1 MTMITQEINTL
12 QNKSNTPLVSII
24 ILTYNSEKFILETLE
39 SAKQQTYKNI
49 ELIISDDCSADNT
62 VTTCETW
69 ITENEQFFNRC
80 VLVTTPVNK
89 GIPAN
94 CNRGIKAS
102 CGIWVKLLA
111 GDDLFFPDCIQNNID
126 YISKHKSIQFLFSK
140 VEYLIKDTSV
150 QYGQDM
156 PTIDKVF
163 YEAIPNKQN
172 TLLVHGGVFVPAATG
187 FLNKQ
192 TIHNLGGFDEDIK
205 LCEDYPMWMKA
216 TKNNIK
222 LNFMDQKTVW
232 YRLHDQ
238 SVMGSRN
245 LVYEQS
251 MKKVFFKYRFNY
263 LFKNSPVLAMDLFFR
278 NISRTNRFWSKI
290 TPLFLPLSYISWPK
304 TPQK

>member
-102 CGIWVKLLA
+102 RGTWFKLLA
-111 GDDLFFPDCIQNNID
+111 GDDLFFPDCIQNNIE
-126 YISKHKSIQFLFSK
+126 YISKNKNIQFLFSK
-140 VEYLIKDTSV
+140 VEYLIKDSSMK
-150 QYGQDM
+150 YGQDI
-156 PTIDKVF
+156 PTIDKGF
-163 YEAIPNKQN
+163 YEAIPNKQYK
-172 TLLVHGGVFVPAATG
+172 LLVHGGVFVPAATG

-192 TIHNLGGFDEDIK
+192 TIQNLGGFDEDIK

-216 TKNNIK
+216 TKNSIK

-232 YRLHDQ
+232 YRLHAQ

-263 LFKNSPVLAMDLFFR
+263 LFKNSPILAIDLFFR

-290 TPLFLPLSYISWPK
+290 IPLFLPLSYISWPK